1 MNAAGPASTQAM
13 MSRPSRRG
21 ACGRGLL
28 LCAMA
33 LSALS
38 VLAIFG
44 FLLWFALPVF
54 SGDALASLL
63 SWRWQPLRGEF
74 GILPML
80 AGSLCLAGSA
90 MLLAYPLALGVCC
103 FAYGAGPAR
112 LASPLLWLIRFMT
125 SVPTV
130 VYGLVSVFLLVPLV
144 REAFSGSG
152 FSWLAAALTLSFL
165 VIPTIVLLIDGSFRQ
180 AQGTLGLTAAAVGF
194 SPLQQLVRL
203 TLPLSLRRLGA
214 AAALGFGRAIGDTLI
229 PLMLAGNAAR
239 LPHSL
244 LDPLRTL
251 TSHIALVVA
260 TDSQSLVYGSLFACG
275 VLLFLA
281 SLLVNLALHG
291 LRARH
296 G

>member
-1 MNAAGPASTQAM
+1 MNVRPDLGRFLLFVATAISAS
-13 MSRPSRRG
+13 
-21 ACGRGLL
+21 
-28 LCAMA
+28 
-33 LSALS
+33 S

-54 SGDALASLL
+54 RADTLASLL
-63 SWRWQPLRGEF
+63 SWHWQPFRGQF

-80 AGSLCLAGSA
+80 AGSLVLSFSA
-90 MLLAYPLALGVCC
+90 MLLAYPLALGICC
-103 FAYGAGPAR
+103 FAHGSGPA
-112 LASPLLWLIRFMT
+112 LATRPLLVVIRFMT

-144 REAFSGSG
+144 REGFSGSG
-152 FSWLAAALTLSFL
+152 FSWLAASLTLSLL
-165 VIPTIVLLIDGSFRQ
+165 VIPTIVLLIDTRFRQ
-180 AQGTLGLTAAAVGF
+180 AQAMIGVTAAALGV
-194 SPLQQLVRL
+194 SALQQLTRL
-203 TLPLSLRRLGA
+203 TLPFSRSGLGIA
-214 AAALGFGRAIGDTLI
+214 AVLGFGRAIGDTLI

-244 LDPLRTL
+244 FDPLRTL

-275 VLLFLA
+275 VMLFLI
-281 SLLVNLALHG
+281 SLGVNLALRG
-291 LRARH
+291 LRSH

>member
-1 MNAAGPASTQAM
+1 MKPRHHHAWGS
-13 MSRPSRRG
+13 
-21 ACGRGLL
+21 GLL
-28 LCAMA
+28 FCATA
-33 LSALS
+33 VSTLS

-54 SGDALASLL
+54 QGDRLMSLL
-63 SWRWQPLRGEF
+63 SWHWQPLRGQF

-80 AGSLCLAGSA
+80 VGSLCLSFTA
-90 MLLAYPLALGVCC
+90 MLMAYPLALGICC
-103 FAYGAGPAR
+103 FAHGAGPAR
-112 LASPLLWLIRFMT
+112 LASSLLRLIHFMT

-130 VYGLVSVFLLVPLV
+130 VYGLISVFLLVPLV

-152 FSWLAAALTLSFL
+152 FSWLAASLTLSLL
-165 VIPTIVLLIDGSFRQ
+165 VIPTLVLLIDGSFQQTQ
-180 AQGTLGLTAAAVGF
+180 AAVGMTAAALGF
-194 SPLQQLVRL
+194 SPLQQMVRL
-203 TLPLSLRRLGA
+203 TLPLSARGLGV

-239 LPHSL
+239 PPHSL
-244 LDPLRTL
+244 LDPLRAL

-260 TDSQSLVYGSLFACG
+260 TDSQSLVYSSLFACG
-275 VLLFLA
+275 VLLFLV
-281 SLLVNLALHG
+281 SLLVNLALRG